1 VAPEKSTKAGPE
13 SRALLSTPVILVLMV
28 GIAVAGGIWYLERA
42 ANRTPQGPVLTQEA
56 KSYVRNLK
64 LSDVG
69 MKATENAIG
78 QQVVEIVGN
87 IRNDGDR
94 ELKSVSVQC
103 LFFDAYGQVVL
114 RERVEIVRAKLGG
127 LKPGETKPFR
137 LPFDNL
143 PQSWNQAMPQLVIAG
158 ITFG

>member
-1 VAPEKSTKAGPE
+1 
-13 SRALLSTPVILVLMV
+13 
-28 GIAVAGGIWYLERA
+28 
-42 ANRTPQGPVLTQEA
+42 
-56 KSYVRNLK
+56 
-64 LSDVG
+64 

>member
-1 VAPEKSTKAGPE
+1 MAPEKQAKPATEAKS
-13 SRALLSTPVILVLMV
+13 LISTPVILVLMV
-28 GIAVAGGIWYLERA
+28 GLAVGGGVWYLENSA
-42 ANRTPQGPVLTQEA
+42 GKTPQGPVLTQEA

-78 QQVVEIVGN
+78 QQVVEIVGSIQN
-87 IRNDGDR
+87 GGERN
-94 ELKSVSVQC
+94 LQSVSVHC
-103 LFFDAYGQVVL
+103 IFYDAYGQVVL

>member
-1 VAPEKSTKAGPE
+1 MAPEKQAKPATEAKS
-13 SRALLSTPVILVLMV
+13 LVSTPVILVLMV
-28 GIAVAGGIWYLERA
+28 GLAVGGGVWYLESSA
-42 ANRTPQGPVLTQEA
+42 GKTPQGPVLTQEA

-78 QQVVEIVGN
+78 QQVVEIVGSIQN
-87 IRNDGDR
+87 GGERN
-94 ELKSVSVQC
+94 LQSVSVHC
-103 LFFDAYGQVVL
+103 IFYDAYGQVVL